1 MPVWIRRTA
10 ITLAVVLLVL
20 AAAAA
25 WLVAGFNPG
34 DHKNVAIE
42 WMKTHRNRTL
52 EIDGPI
58 RLSVFPRLE
67 VRLAGVR
74 LSEAGKP
81 DAFASLD
88 EASLAIQLLPL
99 LRSRLSVDR
108 VEARGVRMVLL
119 RDAKGRRN
127 IDDLLQTDATEPSAG
142 TPLQFDVS
150 RILLADVQARVK
162 DEMAGIDGELVLKE
176 LSTGRIASNLES
188 NLEVV
193 AQFGF
198 KAPALK
204 GELSGS
210 TRFTP
215 DFATSS
221 VRLQDMNLGYKGD
234 APGASSI
241 DALLKGNLA
250 WDGAKAALAAN
261 ALNLRLTANAAGMRL
276 TGSTLAIDRFALDP
290 SRKSFAIS
298 QLQLRVKGSQGGS
311 PLALDLDWPELDVS
325 GDALKGSAMAGKLSF
340 GNEMPVAVTFKSGAP
355 SGNFDN
361 VRVPAFEA
369 RVSSNAATRK
379 VIGSLRS
386 ELVLQPE
393 KRSMLLD
400 KIDLQLKL
408 DEPGLKPLALA
419 LQGTAIAGAGNAK
432 WTLAGTANTN
442 TFDTEGTARFGG
454 ITPNVKTL
462 LRFQSLDLNGLLA
475 APQSGSASSEAN
487 TPLDMA
493 ALRSVNGSFAVR
505 IGSLALRQYRLSD
518 VSLDA
523 TLDAGMLRVS
533 SLKGRAWGG
542 RFEGSA
548 FADAR
553 ASRVALKAGAEGVNI
568 AALLK
573 DVADKDLLEGSGRVD
588 VDIESAG
595 RTVAELKARLKG
607 NAAMQLR
614 DGAVKG
620 VNLARSLRQA
630 KAALTLKQD
639 AAVKAS
645 KTEKTD
651 FSELNASFQ
660 IDAGVARSKDL
671 DLKSPYLRLGGDGAV
686 DVVKNR
692 IDSTVRATVTDTAKG
707 QDGADLAALKGLT
720 VPVQLSGPFDAINWK
735 IQWSGVVAAALKSQA
750 KVEVETRLKDKL
762 RQRLDT
768 KLPAAQAAAAAS
780 GTAASAPNPTVE
792 DRLKNKLKGLLP

>member
-20 AAAAA
+20 AAGAV
-25 WLVAGFNPG
+25 WLVTGFDPA

-52 EIDGPI
+52 QIDGPI
-58 RLSVFPRLE
+58 QLSVFPRVE
-67 VRLAGVR
+67 VRLAGIR
-74 LSEAGKP
+74 LSEVGRP
-81 DAFASLD
+81 EPFASLD
-88 EASLAIQLLPL
+88 EASLAVALWPL
-99 LRSRLSVDR
+99 LRGRLSVDR
-108 VEARGVRMVLL
+108 VEARGVRLVFL

-127 IDDLLQTDATEPSAG
+127 IDDLLQPEPQPEPATPAV
-142 TPLQFDVS
+142 TPPLQFDLR
-150 RILLADVQARVK
+150 RILLSDVQARVK
-162 DEMAGIDGELVLKE
+162 DELAGIDGELVLKE
-176 LSTGRIASNLES
+176 LSTGRIASQVES
-188 NLEVV
+188 SLQVV

-215 DFATSS
+215 DFATQS

-261 ALNLRLTANAAGMRL
+261 ALTLRLTANAAGMRL
-276 TGSTLAIDRFALDP
+276 TGSTLSIDRFALEP
-290 SRKSFAIS
+290 ARKSFAIS
-298 QLQLRVKGSQGGS
+298 QLQLRVKGSQSGS

-325 GDALKGSAMAGKLSF
+325 GDALKGSAMAGKLLF
-340 GNEMPVAVTFKSGAP
+340 GNSLPVAVTFKSGAP

-369 RVSSNAATRK
+369 RVTSNAATRK
-379 VIGSLRS
+379 IIGSLRS

-393 KRSMLLD
+393 KRTALLD

-408 DEPGLKPLALA
+408 DEPGLKPITLA
-419 LQGTAIAGAGNAK
+419 LQGNAIAGAGNAR
-432 WTLAGTANTN
+432 WLLAGTVNSN
-442 TFDTEGTARFGG
+442 SFNTEGAARFAG

-462 LRFQSLDLNGLLA
+462 VRFQSLDLNGLLA
-475 APQSGSASSEAN
+475 APLSGSSAGESTA
-487 TPLDMA
+487 PIDLA
-493 ALRSVNGSFAVR
+493 ALRSVNGSFDVR
-505 IGSLALRQYRLSD
+505 IGSLALRHYRVTD
-518 VSLDA
+518 MRLDA

-542 RFEGSA
+542 SFDGSA

-553 ASRVALKAGAEGVNI
+553 ASRMALKGAAEGINI

-573 DVADKDLLEGSGRVD
+573 DVADKDLLEGTGRVEA
-588 VDIESAG
+588 DIESAG

-607 NAAMQLR
+607 SAALQLR

-639 AAVKAS
+639 ATFRAGR
-645 KTEKTD
+645 TEKTD

-671 DLKSPYLRLGGDGAV
+671 DLKSPYLRLGGEGMV
-686 DVVKNR
+686 DIVKGR
-692 IDSTVRATVTDTAKG
+692 TESTVRATVTDTAKG
-707 QDGADLAALKGLT
+707 QDGADLMALKGLT
-720 VPVQLSGPFDAINWK
+720 VPVLVSGPFDAINWK
-735 IQWSGVVAAALKSQA
+735 IQWSGVVTAALKTQA
-750 KVEVETRLKDKL
+750 KTEVETRLKDKL
-762 RQRLDT
+762 RQRLEP
-768 KLPAAQAAAAAS
+768 KAPAAAAAAS
-780 GTAASAPNPTVE
+780 SPSTE
-792 DRLKNKLKGLLP
+792 DKLKNRLKSLIP